1 MLIIECSHCRGLF
14 IAGAGQKTKE
24 CPYCGT
30 RMYVREAKRIASTE
44 NAFEASQMLRSL
56 KKEKRFH

>member
-1 MLIIECSHCRGLF
+1 
-14 IAGAGQKTKE
+14 
-24 CPYCGT
+24 
-30 RMYVREAKRIASTE
+30 MYVREAKRIASTE